1 MGDCSGTRRRKKKEN
16 NSFGWVYLRFAQHG
30 RAPRVSA
37 ADSFLLPVRVPKAP
51 RYTLTILARE
61 KNKDRDRGIK
71 QTVCGWDG
79 TGWDGTGKRDD
90 VWRNIQRHVVS
101 RYLRYCAP
109 TPFNFNKNGGE
120 ELLKFQAT
128 SIWLLV
134 INRIVDQFFPEFF
147 RNGKVK
153 NLSVIKIGK
162 LVSKS
167 INRKGGG
174 TKKRTTPREINPF
187 ESLPPPL

>member
-109 TPFNFNKNGGE
+109 TPFNFNKNGGRTFE
-120 ELLKFQAT
+120 IPSDEYLAIGNKPYRR
-128 SIWLLV
+128 SILSRV
-134 INRIVDQFFPEFF
+134 FFEME
-147 RNGKVK
+147 K
-153 NLSVIKIGK
+153 
-162 LVSKS
+162 
-167 INRKGGG
+167 
-174 TKKRTTPREINPF
+174 
-187 ESLPPPL
+187 

>member
-1 MGDCSGTRRRKKKEN
+1 M
-16 NSFGWVYLRFAQHG
+16 
-30 RAPRVSA
+30 
-37 ADSFLLPVRVPKAP
+37 
-51 RYTLTILARE
+51 
-61 KNKDRDRGIK
+61 
-71 QTVCGWDG
+71 CGWDG

-147 RNGKVK
+147 RDGKVK
-153 NLSVIKIGK
+153 NLPVIKIDPRCIQ
-162 LVSKS
+162 VDKS
-167 INRKGGG
+167 EGWGNKEADDASR
-174 TKKRTTPREINPF
+174 N
-187 ESLPPPL
+187 

>member
-1 MGDCSGTRRRKKKEN
+1 MGREREMMYGEIYKDTLSPVICVIVRRHL
-16 NSFGWVYLRFAQHG
+16 S
-30 RAPRVSA
+30 
-37 ADSFLLPVRVPKAP
+37 
-51 RYTLTILARE
+51 TLIRM
-61 KNKDRDRGIK
+61 
-71 QTVCGWDG
+71 
-79 TGWDGTGKRDD
+79 
-90 VWRNIQRHVVS
+90 
-101 RYLRYCAP
+101 
-109 TPFNFNKNGGE
+109 GE